1 MFSGLCK
8 SGEGRYIASGGCIA
22 QLVEQLTLNQ
32 RVVGSNPTAPTITL
46 SDFRL
51 SVENGPWSF
60 RVICDQPLLEQGLI
74 DPTRKFFPDA
84 AVIWF
89 TVMVVGGSMDGT
101 DVIEGSAHKGDCGG

>member
-1 MFSGLCK
+1 LP
-8 SGEGRYIASGGCIA
+8 RTAS
-22 QLVEQLTLNQ
+22 
-32 RVVGSNPTAPTITL
+32 
-46 SDFRL
+46 
-51 SVENGPWSF
+51 
-60 RVICDQPLLEQGLI
+60 LEQGLI